1 MFDLII
7 ALSITV
13 IAASL
18 ATFAFMRFWFGWHAP
33 RLTDRPALRIALDMS
48 REALIACR
56 DGRITHINA
65 AGLKLLG
72 ESPATAIGQPFVT
85 YIHPDYL
92 LLCAD
97 NFDALLAEDVA
108 TPAKL
113 VQTAGRVLDIQIAA
127 WQSMEEAADILVSL
141 RDISDLMRANHN
153 VAAQLKR
160 LNSILDTALDAIIVS
175 DQSGHIETFNSAA
188 EAMFGFEAREVR
200 GKPLSMLFVDPV
212 RVHAASSMALS
223 ARRKDGSMF
232 PTEMSLSACQLDDR
246 LLSTALIR
254 DVTERRMIESH
265 LAYAATH
272 DSLTSLPNRTLLLE
286 RLESAISGTAR
297 SGTLLALWFFD
308 LNGIKTVNDVM
319 GHAAGDH
326 LLIAVGQ
333 RMTEMMA
340 DNGVVARFGGD
351 EFAVIANGF
360 ADEAEII
367 PAVTAF
373 LQQLSRPFILQ
384 GREVTVTANV
394 GIAVYPNHST
404 TASQLLL
411 DASAAMM
418 FSKLAGRNQF
428 RFFDPI
434 MHRQSEERLSLES
447 ELRRGIQRDELVLH
461 YQPQVDIKTG
471 RIVGLEALVR
481 WQHPLRGMVLPAQFI
496 PLAEQTGLIDEL
508 GAWVL
513 RRACLDLLRLE
524 RLGVDTVRIGVNMS
538 PQQFVDRDIVATLQ
552 KVLQDTGVT
561 PHLLDV
567 EITESTLIN
576 DPERVIHHL
585 QQMKSLG
592 LHISLDDFGTGFS
605 SLSYL
610 KHFPADTLKIDRS
623 FIIEL
628 AENPKDEAIAMTI
641 ITLAHSMGMTALAEG
656 VEEMRQFAVLRQF
669 GCDVVQGYL
678 FSPALC
684 FDDVIEHL
692 QSGRPLLPE
701 NNRAAKVKA
710 AH

>member
-13 IAASL
+13 IAAAL
-18 ATFAFMRFWFGWHAP
+18 ATFAVMRFWFRWNSPQSANA
-33 RLTDRPALRIALDMS
+33 PALRIALDMS

-56 DGRITHINA
+56 EGRITHINA

-72 ESPATAIGQPFVT
+72 ESAATAIGQPFVN

-97 NFDALLAEDVA
+97 NFDALLEEDTA

-113 VQTAGRVLDIQIAA
+113 VQTAGRVLDIQITA
-127 WQSMEEAADILVSL
+127 WHSAEESADILVSL

-212 RVHAASSMALS
+212 LVHTASSMALS

-265 LAYAATH
+265 LAHAATH
-272 DSLTSLPNRTLLLE
+272 DSLTSLPNRNLLLE
-286 RLESAISGTAR
+286 RLQSAISGSAR
-297 SGTLLALWFFD
+297 TGKMLALWFFD

-319 GHAAGDH
+319 GHAAGDQ

-333 RMTEMMA
+333 RMTEMMGA
-340 DNGVVARFGGD
+340 DGVVARFGGD

-360 ADEAEII
+360 ANEAEIA
-367 PAVTAF
+367 PAVAAF

-394 GIAVYPNHST
+394 GIAVYPKHSVSGS
-404 TASQLLL
+404 ALLL

-418 FSKLAGRNQF
+418 FSKVAGRNQF

-447 ELRRGIQRDELVLH
+447 ELRRGIDRDELTLH
-461 YQPQVDIKTG
+461 YQPQVDVRTG

-481 WQHPLRGMVLPAQFI
+481 WQHPVRGMVLPAQFI
-496 PLAEQTGLIDEL
+496 PIAEQTGLIGQL
-508 GAWVL
+508 GEWVL
-513 RRACLDLLRLE
+513 RRACFDLQRLE
-524 RLGVDTVRIGVNMS
+524 KMGIAGVRIGVNVS
-538 PQQFVDRDIVATLQ
+538 PQQFVDRDIVGTLHTA
-552 KVLQDTGVT
+552 LQDTGVT
-561 PHLLDV
+561 PHLLDL

-576 DPERVIHHL
+576 DPERVIEHL
-585 QQMKSLG
+585 QQIKSLG
-592 LHISLDDFGTGFS
+592 IHISLDDFGTGFS

-610 KHFPADTLKIDRS
+610 KRFPADTLKIDRS
-623 FIIEL
+623 FVIEL

-656 VEEMRQFAVLRQF
+656 VEDIGQYEILSQFA
-669 GCDVVQGYL
+669 CDIVQGYL
-678 FSPALC
+678 FSPALS
-684 FDDVIEHL
+684 FEDVIEHL
-692 QSGRPLLPE
+692 QTGTPLLPAE
-701 NNRAAKVKA
+701 GQPAKLNA